1 MSGRPSV
8 LTTALALL
16 LATAPALADPRRS
29 GAAAMGAEL
38 QAWQADDTRNP
49 AQLWVAEGQA
59 LWARP
64 AANRPGGAS
73 CAGCH
78 APASL
83 AGVALRYPA
92 FDERLGRAL
101 TLAGRVDQCRQH
113 HQGLPPQGPDGPEVL
128 PLTAWL
134 AHQGRG
140 QPISPPA
147 DPRLAP
153 AQARGAQLWA
163 QRLGQLNLSCAQCH
177 DQRAGA
183 RLGGTLVPQGHPTA
197 YPVYR
202 LEWQAL
208 GSLQRRLRGCLV
220 GVRAEP
226 FAPDSADWV
235 ALEAYLMQRAAGMA
249 SEGAGLRP

>member
-1 MSGRPSV
+1 MGAVRALGV
-8 LTTALALL
+8 ALALL
-16 LATAPALADPRRS
+16 LLAPAALADARRS
-29 GAAAMGAEL
+29 GTTTMGPAL

-49 AQLWVAEGQA
+49 TQLWVGEGQA
-59 LWARP
+59 LWART
-64 AANRPGGAS
+64 AANGTR

-78 APASL
+78 AAASM

-92 FDERLGRAL
+92 FDAGLGRAL
-101 TLAGRVDQCRQH
+101 SLAGRIDQCRQR
-113 HQGLPPQGPDGPEVL
+113 HQGLPAEGPDGAEVL
-128 PLTAWL
+128 PLAAWL
-134 AHQGRG
+134 AHQARG
-140 QPISPPA
+140 QPISPPT

-153 AQARGAQLWA
+153 TQARGAQLWA

-177 DQRAGA
+177 DQRAGC
-183 RLGGTLVPQGHPTA
+183 RLGGTLIPQAHPTA

-226 FAPDSADWV
+226 FAPDAADWV
-235 ALEAYLMQRAAGMA
+235 ALEAFLMQRAAGMA

>member
-1 MSGRPSV
+1 MNGLRSV
-8 LTTALALL
+8 AATTLALTL
-16 LATAPALADPRRS
+16 VLAAQADPRRS
-29 GAAAMGAEL
+29 GATAMSPEL

-49 AQLWVAEGQA
+49 AQLWVGEGQA
-59 LWARP
+59 LWQRA
-64 AANRPGGAS
+64 AANGAS

-78 APASL
+78 APQSL

-92 FDERLGRAL
+92 FDARLGRAL
-101 TLAGRVDQCRQH
+101 SLAGRIDQCRQR
-113 HQGLPPQGPDGPEVL
+113 HQGLPAQGPDGAEVL
-128 PLTAWL
+128 PLNAWL

-140 QPISPPA
+140 LPIAPPA
-147 DPRLAP
+147 DTRLAP
-153 AQARGAQLWA
+153 AQARGAQIWL

-177 DQRAGA
+177 EQRAGG
-183 RLGGTLVPQGHPTA
+183 RLGGTLIPQAHPTA

-208 GSLQRRLRGCLV
+208 GSLQRRMRGCLV

-235 ALEAYLMQRAAGMA
+235 ALEAYLMQRAAGMV